1 MNMLYIIII
10 AIMVWVYIY
19 TTKDNTKI
27 LGELKWEIK
36 KNIKNGGNVSEINE
50 KIKIL
55 EKENKSKAT
64 WIVTIGIILMI
75 GLLLNGASQEDSA
88 NKEKEE
94 IRRESLTQEQKD
106 KEIRLN
112 RIEEQFSAWD
122 WSHKELTKI
131 IKASMNDPKS
141 YEHIKTT
148 YNDEGDSIL
157 VVTSFRWKN
166 WFWGIVTNSMSA
178 KFSIDGSLIEIIEPK

>member
-36 KNIKNGGNVSEINE
+36 KNIKNGGNISEINE

-55 EKENKSKAT
+55 EKEK
-64 WIVTIGIILMI
+64 
-75 GLLLNGASQEDSA
+75 
-88 NKEKEE
+88 
-94 IRRESLTQEQKD
+94 
-106 KEIRLN
+106 
-112 RIEEQFSAWD
+112 QFSAWD